1 MVRSLPRG
9 CRLTAIFDSCHSGT
23 ALDLPYVYST
33 QGVIKEESVF
43 KDAGSG
49 LLNAGLAYAMGNRSG
64 ALSSVL
70 SLGKN
75 LMGKKSVDERVKKFK
90 SSEADVIMFSGC
102 KDNQTSADAME
113 NGKSTGAMSYAFT
126 SKYLYKWFF
135 SLFIICSCLT
145 PKPSTNLPSIT

>member
-1 MVRSLPRG
+1 MHEIMVRPLPRG

-33 QGVIKEESVF
+33 QGVIKEDSIL

-49 LLNAGLAYAMGNRSG
+49 LLSAGMAYATGNKSG
-64 ALSSVL
+64 ALSSIFN
-70 SLGKN
+70 LGKN
-75 LMGKKSVDERVKKFK
+75 LMGRKGVDEKIKKFK

-126 SKYLYKWFF
+126 SKQKV
-135 SLFIICSCLT
+135 
-145 PKPSTNLPSIT
+145 